1 MRTVTE
7 TRKADGAPYKK
18 LLCEC
23 GRPARH
29 RVIVPGLTSDLMVK
43 RPTTLFL
50 CEACYRLELETGVIL
65 RHVLIKDRETP
76 PTPTAQ

>member
-1 MRTVTE
+1 M
-7 TRKADGAPYKK
+7 AHPYKK

-50 CEACYRLELETGVIL
+50 CDECYLLELMM
-65 RHVLIKDRETP
+65 
-76 PTPTAQ
+76 